1 MLIYSIKKSLNI
13 EHVTFDLYLIYVF
26 KFLYQKIF
34 YLTCPDQQILM
45 IIGCQRSGT
54 SLINR
59 IFARDFNIS
68 VYRESSCLSSHDAT
82 HSGHLKLRLN
92 SFQSLESDLLK
103 DKSPTIVLK
112 PLVETQN
119 ILRLLDYFPQ
129 SKALWMYRDY
139 RDVVNSFLN
148 KFSLNVGIRNIKAI
162 VDGNTEFWYSE
173 SVPISVRSTLIEFY
187 RDDIQPGDAVALFWY
202 VRNAFFFELELH
214 QNSRVMMCKYEHMVR
229 YPNQFVSHIYSFLG
243 KRFRAR
249 NTWEINSR
257 SVDKGKSLDLSKD
270 IQELCDGLLNR
281 LDQAF
286 DLQMTNGRARPIY
299 S

>member
-1 MLIYSIKKSLNI
+1 MYEIKKSLNI
-13 EHVTFDLYLIYVF
+13 EHVTLDLYLIYVL
-26 KFLYQKIF
+26 KFLYKKIF
-34 YLTCPDQQILM
+34 YLTCPEQQILM

-59 IFARDFNIS
+59 IFARDFHVS
-68 VYRESSCLSSHDAT
+68 VYRESSCLSSNDST

-92 SFQSLESDLLK
+92 SFQSLEAELLK

-119 ILRLLDYFPQ
+119 ILCLLNHFPQ

-148 KFSLNVGIRNIKAI
+148 KFNLNVGIRNIKAI
-162 VDGNTEFWYSE
+162 VDGNTGFWYSE
-173 SVPISVRSTLIEFY
+173 SIPSSVRSTLIQFY
-187 RDDIQPGDAVALFWY
+187 KDDIQPTDAIALFWY
-202 VRNAFFFELELH
+202 VRNAFFFELELN
-214 QNSRVMMCKYEHMVR
+214 QNSRVMMCKYEHMVC
-229 YPNQFVSHIYSFLG
+229 YSNQFLNHIYSFLG
-243 KRFRAR
+243 KKFRDE
-249 NTWEINSR
+249 NTWEINAC
-257 SVDKGKSLDLSKD
+257 SVGKGKSIDLSED

-281 LDQAF
+281 LDQSF
-286 DLQMTNGRARPIY
+286 TLQMTNGQTFPIL